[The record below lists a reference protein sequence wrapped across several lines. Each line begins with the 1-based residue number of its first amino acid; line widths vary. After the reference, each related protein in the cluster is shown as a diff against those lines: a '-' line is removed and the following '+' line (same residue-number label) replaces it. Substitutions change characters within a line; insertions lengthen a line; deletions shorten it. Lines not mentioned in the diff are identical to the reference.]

1 MKELLVGSEK
11 GKIKVVVVLVR
22 RECVGMGGVVGVLI
36 YPGRLF

>member
-11 GKIKVVVVLVR
+11 GKIKAVVVLVR
-22 RECVGMGGVVGVLI
+22 RECVGMGGVVGALI